1 MIYNR
6 NKFPSDGEVLVAT
19 VKQIFDYGSYVYLD
33 EYSNL
38 QAFLP
43 WSEISSRWVKNIRD
57 VLKEDRKIVVKVIRI
72 DRKKGTVDVS
82 LKKVTEDEKKKKMM
96 LWKKTQRVDKI
107 LEIVSQKLGKKED
120 EAWRDIAFKLEEKYG
135 NAFDSLLKAYK
146 EGDKILKDAGV
157 PDIWIKPL
165 MEEIGKHIE
174 EKKVKASDVIS
185 LRTIDPGGVE
195 KIKKVIDTAVEK
207 IDDLDVEVKI
217 YTIGAPRYRIDV
229 IGTDQKLVS
238 NALQELINL
247 IKEISQHENVTFS
260 VVKK

>member
-1 MIYNR
+1 M
-6 NKFPSDGEVLVAT
+6 
-19 VKQIFDYGSYVYLD
+19 
-33 EYSNL
+33 
-38 QAFLP
+38 
-43 WSEISSRWVKNIRD
+43 
-57 VLKEDRKIVVKVIRI
+57 
-72 DRKKGTVDVS
+72 
-82 LKKVTEDEKKKKMM
+82 
-96 LWKKTQRVDKI
+96 
-107 LEIVSQKLGKKED
+107 
-120 EAWRDIAFKLEEKYG
+120 
-135 NAFDSLLKAYK
+135 
-146 EGDKILKDAGV
+146 
-157 PDIWIKPL
+157 
-165 MEEIGKHIE
+165 
-174 EKKVKASDVIS
+174 KASDVIS